1 MTSSNESLL
10 AEVEQE
16 RGQKQNNNGTVQH
29 LHVAVRVRPLPKDQ
43 VHALRVE
50 NGTTIVVSDDDQRSI
65 GGRGALSASSAVP
78 RFVFDSAFDAFAS
91 SAAIYESMGRPA
103 VKDVLLGFNAA
114 IFAYGQTSSGK
125 SHTMMGSASDPGL
138 VPMICA
144 ALFYCT
150 GKMKTDCPPQIT
162 SSFYEV
168 YNEKVHDLLN
178 PEFLPLSDDDD
189 EDALPERKPL
199 PVREH
204 RKLGVFVDGLT
215 AKPVATVDDVGPV
228 LMIRANS
235 FFLCRMPIY
244 KYNVA

>member
-1 MTSSNESLL
+1 MQQGE
-10 AEVEQE
+10 
-16 RGQKQNNNGTVQH
+16 
-29 LHVAVRVRPLPKDQ
+29 VRVMNEKNREKTWEFD
-43 VHALRVE
+43 E
-50 NGTTIVVSDDDQRSI
+50 
-65 GGRGALSASSAVP
+65 
-78 RFVFDSAFDAFAS
+78 VFDFNSTQAQVYTDVSALVTSVMDG
-91 SAAIYESMGRPA
+91 YN
-103 VKDVLLGFNAA
+103 VC